1 MAVDQEGRGVLNRKA
16 GVIRRLAVRALMALA
31 CFGALPAG
39 AQIVSPHAIDIP
51 RWFTDSF
58 LDLREDVRD
67 AARERRRVMLYFG
80 QDGCPYCSELM
91 RSGFTQPRI
100 VDRMKKDMVAIA
112 INIWG
117 DREVTGLD
125 GKTLSEKEFARALK
139 VQFTPTLLFL
149 DEKGAVVTRL
159 NGYYPPHRLEAA
171 IDYVAG
177 RMEKKIT
184 FAEHMRTAVKE
195 PAGDR
200 LNEQDFFMKSPQL
213 ARRRGGKPLVVL
225 FESRQCAGCDEMHR
239 DAFGRA
245 DIRALI
251 ARFDVARFALGDPV
265 AITAPDGKKTSA
277 DRWARELAI
286 TYTPTLVYFDA
297 AGKEVFRVEAYVRPF
312 HLASAFDYV
321 AGGSYR
327 TEPSFQRFVQ
337 ARAERMRDR
346 GERVDLWQ

>member
-1 MAVDQEGRGVLNRKA
+1 MDRSVFALSSFGKAWRRWVCAGPVALLLVL
-16 GVIRRLAVRALMALA
+16 VLAQAH
-31 CFGALPAG
+31 
-39 AQIVSPHAIDIP
+39 AQVASPHAIDIP

-67 AARERRRVMLYFG
+67 AARDGRRVMLYFG
-80 QDGCPYCSELM
+80 QDGCPYCAELM

-117 DREVTGLD
+117 DREVTGID
-125 GKTLSEKEFARALK
+125 GRTQGEKEFARSLK

-149 DEKGAVVTRL
+149 DERGSVVARL

-177 RMEKKIT
+177 KMERKLA

-195 PAGDR
+195 AAGDR
-200 LNEQDFFMKSPQL
+200 LNEQDFLMKSARL
-213 ARRRGGKPLVVL
+213 ERRRGSRPLAVL

-239 DAFGRA
+239 DAFGRPEV
-245 DIRALI
+245 RALLS
-251 ARFDVARFALGDPV
+251 RFDVARFALGEPV
-265 AITAPDGKKTSA
+265 AMTSPDGRRTSA
-277 DRWARELAI
+277 ERWARELAI
-286 TYTPTLVYFDA
+286 TYTPTVVYFDA
-297 AGKEVFRVEAYVRPF
+297 SGREVFRVEAYVRPF

-321 AGGSYR
+321 ASGAYLR
-327 TEPSFQRFVQ
+327 EPSFQRFVQ
-337 ARAERMRDR
+337 ARAERLRER
-346 GERVDLWQ
+346 GDRVDLWQ